1 MAIPQ
6 IGRPG
11 ANVPGGAPPPQQNG
25 GVPIFGGLANQNQS
39 APPIP
44 NLAQFGGGQ
53 IPLAFPS
60 APNLAG
66 PQNFGQNQ
74 QPVNP
79 LPIPE
84 TPNSGPSGGF
94 QVPSIQQP
102 MSSPLSHPQLIV
114 DPFATPSGMPGP
126 YARDPNMPPQ
136 PVQFPGV
143 HDVRPVNPP
152 ILTNTQMGQV
162 PLRQM
167 SIPMPQGPSIHVP
180 HPGLPGLGEQPGPP
194 KPPPIPQPV
203 QSQPGPVLRF
213 PPLMIVF
220 AFVVFLAVI
229 AEVDSM
235 SKSMG
240 RMTSRY
246 TGASAG
252 SVLRIVIILL
262 CLAGGV
268 VLLGALS

>member
-1 MAIPQ
+1 MI
-6 IGRPG
+6 
-11 ANVPGGAPPPQQNG
+11 
-25 GVPIFGGLANQNQS
+25 
-39 APPIP
+39 
-44 NLAQFGGGQ
+44 
-53 IPLAFPS
+53 
-60 APNLAG
+60 
-66 PQNFGQNQ
+66 
-74 QPVNP
+74 
-79 LPIPE
+79 
-84 TPNSGPSGGF
+84 
-94 QVPSIQQP
+94 
-102 MSSPLSHPQLIV
+102 
-114 DPFATPSGMPGP
+114 DPFATASGMPGP

-162 PLRQM
+162 PLGQM
-167 SIPMPQGPSIHVP
+167 PISMPQAPSIHIP
-180 HPGLPGLGEQPGPP
+180 HPGLPGLGEQLGLP

-203 QSQPGPVLRF
+203 QSQPGLVPRF
-213 PPLMIVF
+213 PPFMFVI

-235 SKSMG
+235 SRTMG

-252 SVLRIVIILL
+252 SVLRVIIILV

-268 VLLGALS
+268 ILLGALAYYP